1 MAQIQKLIQE
11 NQKLKYQLEKFKG
24 SNGLLS
30 YVDDSLFKGGYR
42 VVKTIDDRNNIDC
55 CHSKQGM
62 IVCVIGEDLSFK
74 EYRLISDCKNKQWEE
89 IQTQVTENDV
99 ILTEDYSEL
108 SEDLITQKELNLVLK
123 QLILNLQTQIDNI
136 ELIDEK
142 VQITEDTDFAQI
154 GQTQKDFNKN
164 VSDYKTTSNLKNQE
178 QDDRIEN
185 LEGINYIWSPTSR
198 TLTLYDNNGNQ
209 LSQVSL
215 VSLDNE
221 GTDLRY
227 NASTLSLEL
236 YNADNELLDSI
247 PVSSFIGSVGTQ
259 LQLNSNQLQ
268 LKDSQGNILSTV
280 NFTISNIQGLQIALD
295 GKLDKG
301 IYTGTAQDLKNSI
314 DGKLN
319 KPTTTSTTTSHPFV
333 VGEDGNGNSARL
345 PAGDLGKNF
354 FNSDLSN
361 TSARNH
367 TMNAGVTVN
376 TLGNPHTLS
385 GLPNKN
391 TDIANFRKVRV
402 QNASGLDAVVGSKNL
417 LTDGVTSMT
426 DAEKDA
432 WRLAQR
438 KTGENYSLGQPRV
451 DLISPININNSYNY
465 TQYVSVIGLNLY
477 INTGASIVKLVRVKD
492 ENSVNITPE
501 ETLINASD
509 IQTFSTN
516 FQILVLGI
524 NFFGKAKGYYKIYI
538 TSFTGLTN
546 LTSPEFLVQENF
558 SLSNFNPVSFSV
570 VDRYVNSSD
579 YVTSSEIYHVNQ
591 QQVGRL
597 TLEKAVKSN
606 MLFNFQNGFLYEFN
620 FEMFLVSSYTNASF
634 TCGFSKEDIDIN
646 ITNGYTPQAYLGLG
660 GDVAH
665 IFLNSLSYREHYQP
679 RNQIIS
685 VKCIFFNKNGIT
697 TMIQLAH
704 NGVVLVSSM
713 VQNYNTGDPIRFYA
727 NFYSSDGGYAT
738 AIGQNFKIQFPST
751 YQSF

>member
-1 MAQIQKLIQE
+1 MNLVKEFLLLKAKVDKL
-11 NQKLKYQLEKFKG
+11 YCQLIAKG
-24 SNGLLS
+24 PDEQDPTVPNH
-30 YVDDSLFKGGYR
+30 
-42 VVKTIDDRNNIDC
+42 VKTI
-55 CHSKQGM
+55 KQ
-62 IVCVIGEDLSFK
+62 ED
-74 EYRLISDCKNKQWEE
+74 
-89 IQTQVTENDV
+89 
-99 ILTEDYSEL
+99 
-108 SEDLITQKELNLVLK
+108 
-123 QLILNLQTQIDNI
+123 IDNWNKV
-136 ELIDEK
+136 EDVE
-142 VQITEDTDFAQI
+142 VQITEATNFAQI
-154 GQTQKDFNKN
+154 EQTQKDFNRN
-164 VSDYKTTSNLKNQE
+164 VSNYKTNSDLKNQE
-178 QDDRIEN
+178 QDNRLEN
-185 LEGINYIWSPTSR
+185 LEGINYIWSPTGR
-198 TLTLYDNNGNQ
+198 TLTLFDKDGNQ

-221 GTDLRY
+221 GTDIRY
-227 NASTLSLEL
+227 NSSTLSLEL

-268 LKDSQGNILSTV
+268 LRDSQGNILSTV
-280 NFTISNIQGLQIALD
+280 SFAVNNINGLQTALD
-295 GKLDKG
+295 
-301 IYTGTAQDLKNSI
+301 N
-314 DGKLN
+314 KLN
-319 KPTTTSTTTSHPFV
+319 KPTTTSNTASYPYV

-361 TSARNH
+361 TTARNH
-367 TMNAGVTVN
+367 TMNAGVTVK

-391 TDIANFRKVRV
+391 ADITNFRKVRV
-402 QNASGLDAVVGSKNL
+402 QNTSGLDSVVDSKNL

-438 KTGENYSLGQPRV
+438 KTGENYSTGQPRI

-492 ENSVNITPE
+492 ENGVSITPE
-501 ETLINASD
+501 ETLVDASA

-558 SLSNFNPVSFSV
+558 NTSNFNPVSFTV
-570 VDRYVNSSD
+570 VDKYANSSD
-579 YVTSSEIYHVNQ
+579 YVTSSEIYHINL
-591 QQVGRL
+591 QQVGKT
-597 TLEKAVKSN
+597 TLEKSVKSN
-606 MLFNFQNGFLYEFN
+606 VLFNFQNGFLYEFN
-620 FEMFLVSSYTNASF
+620 FEMYLTGDYTNASF
-634 TCGFSKEDIDIN
+634 NCGFSNGDFD
-646 ITNGYTPQAYLGLG
+646 ITNGYTPQAFLGVG
-660 GDVAH
+660 GDYGH
-665 IFLNSLSYREHYQP
+665 RFTNSVTNKDH
-679 RNQIIS
+679 NQLRRQTVV
-685 VKCIFFNKNGIT
+685 VKCIFFNKDGIT
-697 TMIQLAH
+697 TIIQLAP

-713 VQNYNTGDPIRFYA
+713 VQNYDIGDTIRFYA
-727 NFYSSDGGYAT
+727 NFYSSNSGNASFT
-738 AIGQNFKIQFPST
+738 GQNFKIQFPST

>member
-1 MAQIQKLIQE
+1 ME
-11 NQKLKYQLEKFKG
+11 NLRGVKIVNQ
-24 SNGLLS
+24 
-30 YVDDSLFKGGYR
+30 DSLMVEKSHLYI
-42 VVKTIDDRNNIDC
+42 KAKDENYCELTILDENGKKRKVGETWSSIIDKPTTFPPST
-55 CHSKQGM
+55 HTH
-62 IVCVIGEDLSFK
+62 D
-74 EYRLISDCKNKQWEE
+74 IS
-89 IQTQVTENDV
+89 
-99 ILTEDYSEL
+99 S
-108 SEDLITQKELNLVLK
+108 ITD
-123 QLILNLQTQIDNI
+123 LQTSLDNI
-136 ELIDEK
+136 NNDI
-142 VQITEDTDFAQI
+142 
-154 GQTQKDFNKN
+154 N
-164 VSDYKTTSNLKNQE
+164 
-178 QDDRIEN
+178 N
-185 LEGINYIWSPTSR
+185 LEGIHYVWSPTNR
-198 TLTLYDNNGNQ
+198 TLTLFDREGNQ

-221 GTDLRY
+221 GTDIRY

-236 YNADNELLDSI
+236 YNTDNELLDSI

-259 LQLNSNQLQ
+259 LRLNSNQLQ

-280 NFTISNIQGLQIALD
+280 TFAVSNIQGLQTTLD

-301 IYTGTAQDLKNSI
+301 IYSGTAQDLKNSI

-319 KPTTTSTTTSHPFV
+319 KPTTTSTTASYPYV

-361 TSARNH
+361 TTARNH

-391 TDIANFRKVRV
+391 TDITNFRKVRV
-402 QNASGLDAVVGSKNL
+402 QNTSGLDAVVDSRNL

-432 WRLAQR
+432 WRIANL

-451 DLISPININNSYNY
+451 DSISPININNSYNY

-492 ENSVNITPE
+492 ENGVSITPE
-501 ETLINASD
+501 ETLINASS

-546 LTSPEFLVQENF
+546 LTSPEFFVKENF
-558 SLSNFNPVSFSV
+558 ILSNFNPVSFTV
-570 VDRYVNSSD
+570 LDEYTNSND
-579 YVTSSEIYHVNQ
+579 IVTATQIYHRSDQ
-591 QQVGRL
+591 TVGNAN
-597 TLEKAVKSN
+597 LEKAVKSN
-606 MLFNFQNGFLYEFN
+606 ALFTYNNGFLYEFD
-620 FEMFLVSSYTNASF
+620 FEMYLKPDYSHASF
-634 TCGFSKEDIDIN
+634 NMGFSNQNIDISSS
-646 ITNGYTPQAYLGLG
+646 GYVPNAFMGIGLG
-660 GDVAH
+660 YANSFINSVANKLH
-665 IFLNSLSYREHYQP
+665 NVTRDIP
-679 RNQIIS
+679 TTI
-685 VKCIFFNKNGIT
+685 KCIFFNKNGIT
-697 TMIQLAH
+697 TLIQIAP
-704 NGVVLVSSM
+704 NGTVLVSSLIE
-713 VQNYNTGDPIRFYA
+713 NYINGDNIRFYA
-727 NFYSSDGGYAT
+727 NFYSTSSGPGNSAGTYYK
-738 AIGQNFKIQFPST
+738 INFVNT